1 MQETVDFEN
10 ECKALEALLIKLKD
24 HDYNT
29 ETQFKTWTI
38 FDILAHLHLWNMAA
52 IWTLNEPHKFDQLMV
67 EVIKVFQGG
76 QTHQKLQKEINCH
89 FDHHRHN
96 DYCCG
101 SRLQLF
107 QTLHQKAP
115 TV

>member
-76 QTHQKLQKEINCH
+76 QTHQKLPKEWCKKFVISSSNANCIY
-89 FDHHRHN
+89 FSN
-96 DYCCG
+96 
-101 SRLQLF
+101 SWKQ
-107 QTLHQKAP
+107 
-115 TV
+115 